1 MSPPGSRV
9 ITSTSNP
16 LAARVRKLRA
26 RKHRK
31 AEGAFYVEG
40 IRPVRAAIDRAAH
53 IEILIVAETLLT
65 SAEASEVVEA
75 QRAAGAAVADVS
87 GRVFST
93 LSERDH
99 PSGLGAIVATNA
111 RGLEDLEV
119 TPSSLFVGLQSAG
132 NPGNVGAILRTLD
145 AVGGSGLVLIGDGVD
160 AFHPTAV
167 KASMGS
173 VFSVP
178 VARAASDAHSLE
190 WAKRCGLRL
199 VVTSAQAAVQY
210 SSVRYPAPTLL
221 MLGSEGGGLSSTVMK
236 RGELAVRIPMSGSA
250 SSLNLAVAAGI
261 LLYEI
266 RRGRQPDT
274 LSEAEDRCEFS

>member
-1 MSPPGSRV
+1 MSPPGSRL

-16 LAARVRKLRA
+16 LAARARGLRA
-26 RKHRK
+26 RKHRE

-40 IRPVRAAIDRAAH
+40 IRPVREAIDRGAN
-53 IEILIVAETLLT
+53 IEVLIIAETLLT
-65 SAEASEVVEA
+65 SAETSEVVAA
-75 QRAAGAAVADVS
+75 QRADGATVADVS
-87 GRVFST
+87 ARVFSS

-99 PSGLGAIVATNA
+99 PSGLGAIVAAKA
-111 RGLEDLEV
+111 RRLEDLEV

-145 AVGGSGLVLIGDGVD
+145 AVRGSGLMLIGDGVD

-173 VFSVP
+173 VFSTP
-178 VARAASDAHSLE
+178 IARASSDAEGLE
-190 WAKRCGLRL
+190 WAKGCGLRL
-199 VVTSAQAAVQY
+199 VVTSARAAAEHW
-210 SSVRYPAPTLL
+210 SVRYPAPTLL
-221 MLGSEGGGLSSTVMK
+221 MLGSEGGGLSSTVME

-266 RRGRQPDT
+266 RRGQQTDV
-274 LSEAEDRCEFS
+274 